1 MGSRLHTRIVR
12 EQLVATHAPASTPT
26 SWIDAPKD
34 HKLGLSN
41 GKPVCLN
48 AKGKQL
54 AAVPPWMKDEPVFE
68 QLQAL
73 TAWLDE
79 HAIQCLH
86 TVEHW
91 MLRSLI
97 IPREVIIKTWPDE
110 SWRAAL
116 QNMVIASANAGG
128 KIDLDQVG
136 LLRGVDD
143 KRGLGVVD
151 LDGESK
157 WLKSAAIA
165 VPHPILIKEL
175 DDLRELAGD
184 LKADQPIEQ
193 LYRPVYQPTKEQVTL
208 TSIRDY
214 EGGVFEQLNFALGVC
229 RRLGYPVRGG
239 YATCKVWEGANP
251 LEARYYVGGEYPE
264 AETETGELIFVN
276 KSQQAVTIRDVGPVT
291 FSEGVR
297 MASAIYAKRKVE
309 KQESTES

>member
-1 MGSRLHTRIVR
+1 MV
-12 EQLVATHAPASTPT
+12 THAPAVSPT
-26 SWIDAPKD
+26 SWIEAPKD
-34 HKLGLSN
+34 HKLGLCD
-41 GKPVCLN
+41 GKIVCLN

-73 TAWLDE
+73 TTWLDE
-79 HAIQCLH
+79 HATQCLH

-97 IPREVIIKTWPDE
+97 LPRETITQTWPDVA
-110 SWRAAL
+110 WRSAL
-116 QNMVIASANAGG
+116 ENMVIAAADKSG
-128 KIDLDQVG
+128 KIDFDQVG
-136 LLRGVDD
+136 LLRDVDL
-143 KRGLGVVD
+143 KRGLGIVD

-157 WLKSAAIA
+157 WLKSASIA

-175 DDLRELAGD
+175 DDLRELVGD
-184 LKADQPIEQ
+184 LGANQPIEQ
-193 LYRPVYQPTKEQVTL
+193 LYRPVYQPTKEQTVL

-214 EGGVFEQLNFALGVC
+214 AGGMFEQLNFALGVC

-239 YATCKVWEGANP
+239 YATCKVWEGNDP
-251 LEARYYVGGEYPE
+251 LEARYYVGAEYPE

-276 KSQQAVTIRDVGPVT
+276 KKQQAVAMRDVGPVT

-309 KQESTES
+309 KQESAES